1 MTMADVA
8 RLAGVSPATVS
19 RYLNGGKVG
28 ERIGEDVRRAVD
40 QLGYRPN
47 LVARGL
53 RKQVASVWA
62 CVIPDIENPFFTSM
76 VRGVEDVARPL
87 RYSVVLANTDEDP
100 ATEADYLQMVVAQ
113 RMAGVII
120 SPTRQSTDVSHLQQ
134 AGIQVVCVDREV
146 SQPTDAVLVNSA
158 AAARQATEHLIAA
171 GCTRIACV
179 TGRADTTVGAERL
192 RGYREALLAAGR
204 RLDGQLEHHCD
215 FHAESAHAATSS
227 LLRLPEPPDGIFV
240 ANNQMT
246 LGVLRALQEAGQRVP
261 QDVAVAG
268 FDDLPWWA
276 LSAPTVTAVAQP
288 TYQMGR
294 AAGEMLA
301 ARLAGD
307 RQPPRARYLDAVLVR
322 RQSSRLGGV
331 VDAPDLALPPL
342 PVTAGFAPSTTP
354 STTSSATPS
363 TTGAPHAR

>member
-1 MTMADVA
+1 M
-8 RLAGVSPATVS
+8 
-19 RYLNGGKVG
+19 
-28 ERIGEDVRRAVD
+28 
-40 QLGYRPN
+40 
-47 LVARGL
+47 
-53 RKQVASVWA
+53 WA

-204 RLDGQLEHHCD
+204 RLDGQ
-215 FHAESAHAATSS
+215 ARAP
-227 LLRLPEPPDGIFV
+227 LRLPRGVGARRDVLAAAAARAPDGIFV